1 MEGERL
7 ISFSNLLSKNTIWK
21 GWEGNPSKFTVEKFG
36 KHYFT
41 HRIDANVFT
50 SQTC

>member
-7 ISFSNLLSKNTIWK
+7 ISFSSLLSKNTIWK
-21 GWEGNPSKFTVEKFG
+21 GAEKNLSKFTVEKFG
-36 KHYFT
+36 KHYLT
-41 HRIDANVFT
+41 PRINANIFT